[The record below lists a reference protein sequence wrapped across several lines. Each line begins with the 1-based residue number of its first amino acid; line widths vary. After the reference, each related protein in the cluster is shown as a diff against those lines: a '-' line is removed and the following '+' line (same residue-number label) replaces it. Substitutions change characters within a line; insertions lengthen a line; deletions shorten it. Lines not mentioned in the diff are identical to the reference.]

1 MEEEMKE
8 SKKETGALSRRGFL
22 QGTVVAAAGA
32 AAVGLVGCD
41 TPAAGANEPAITWD
55 EEYDVVVAGA
65 GHGGMTAAVAAAD
78 GGAKVLLI
86 EISSV
91 TGGSTLFSG
100 GYIHSWGLRN
110 WQDYNTFV
118 RGLHDPV
125 LAKVFVETFWNE
137 YIPWLETMDV
147 PIHRPLPDGNGPRGY
162 ADYAMGTAEDFAQ
175 PGKYANR
182 RYFDELERVLTEL
195 GGTVKLKT
203 SAVKLFADDKNNI
216 IGLRAKTWTNSP
228 VEEDQEFFNVK
239 AKKVILTTGNFFSN
253 RSMTTQYLSPYG
265 YSMVSCSGP
274 YQRGEGVAMCEEHGA
289 FMSRFADA
297 WSGNICAFHQDTM
310 WEDDP
315 EAYEKFLAETPVEEY
330 TVLGKGFASHT
341 GVTSMNNPPAPFN
354 SDGGSANAILVNLDG
369 ERFVDESNSE
379 VSWQRRPMYFVIR
392 QPQGMAWVIGDKDSY
407 DADQYSQDKLDL
419 ITRKGGNVMTANTIE
434 ELASKMQ
441 TEAGV
446 YKFSVIKTITDYNA
460 AIDAGTTAELT
471 PPRTPQETF
480 NKIDNPPFYACA
492 IRTCA
497 YYNFGGLTIDKD
509 AQVLNKQMA
518 PIGNLYAPPPLG
530 GGVMNQ
536 QYTGGI
542 GISGTFGFRAGKHA
556 AARI

>member
-1 MEEEMKE
+1 MEEEMKA

-41 TPAAGANEPAITWD
+41 TPAVGDSGSAITWD
-55 EEYDVVVAGA
+55 YEYDVVVAGA

-91 TGGSTLFSG
+91 TAGSTLFSG

-110 WQDYNTFV
+110 WQDYNTYV

-125 LAKVFVETFWNE
+125 LAKTFVETFWNE

-147 PIHRPLPDGNGPRGY
+147 PIHRPIPDGNGPRGY
-162 ADYAMGTAEDFAQ
+162 ADYAMGTADDFAQ
-175 PGKYANR
+175 PGRYAIR
-182 RYFDELERVLTEL
+182 RYFDELARVLTEL

-203 SAVKLFADDKNNI
+203 SAVKLFADDENNI

-228 VEEDQEFFNVK
+228 VEQDQEFFNVK
-239 AKKVILTTGNFFSN
+239 AKKVILATGNFYSN
-253 RSMTTQYLSPYG
+253 RNMTTKYLSPYG
-265 YSMVSCSGP
+265 YSMVSCAGP

-289 FMSRFADA
+289 FMGRYTDA

-315 EAYEKFLAETPVEEY
+315 ETYEKFLAETPVEEY
-330 TVLGKGFASHT
+330 TVPGKGFASHT

-354 SDGGSANAILVNLDG
+354 SGGASAHAILVNLDG
-369 ERFVDESNSE
+369 ERFMDESNT
-379 VSWQRRPMYFVIR
+379 VVGGQRRAMYFVIR

-407 DADQYSQDKLDL
+407 DADVDSQGKLDL
-419 ITRKGGNVMTANTIE
+419 ITKKGGNVMIANTIE
-434 ELASKMQ
+434 ELASKMES
-441 TEAGV
+441 EAGV
-446 YKFSVIKTITDYNA
+446 SKISVIRTITEFNA
-460 AIDAGTTAELT
+460 AIDAGTTAELR
-471 PPRTPQETF
+471 PPRTPQEEF

-497 YYNFGGLTIDKD
+497 YYNFGGLTINKD
-509 AQVLNKQMA
+509 VQVLNKQMT

-530 GGVMNQ
+530 GGVMNEF
-536 QYTGGI
+536 YTGGV
-542 GISGTFGFRAGKHA
+542 GLSGTFGFRAGRHA
-556 AARI
+556 AASI